1 MSLTKRIRVWFRR
14 EGLSGVSPL
23 KMDQSKWDTSIKQW
37 NKVAA
42 LKNASPF
49 SLRLKV
55 ESHWL
60 AASQ

>member
-1 MSLTKRIRVWFRR
+1 MSLTKRIRVWFRQ
-14 EGLSGVSPL
+14 EGLSGVSLL

-42 LKNASPF
+42 LKNGSPF